1 MDSFTHLSVL
11 LAIILGLAI
20 TQILSGFR
28 GLVHARHRVKMYWP
42 AITWAW
48 LLLVIDVQT
57 WWAMF
62 GLRTHENWTF
72 GQFSVVLLQTILLYM
87 LAALIL
93 PDFGSEP
100 GSDLIDLRET
110 YFRQARWFYW
120 LAVLNGIVSLGKDLA
135 LSGRLPDALNVA
147 FHVVFMTLG
156 VGAAI
161 TRRDAFHKIAVV
173 CTVIL
178 FALYITLLFA
188 RLR

>member
-1 MDSFTHLSVL
+1 LEGFNHLSVL

-28 GLVHARHRVKMYWP
+28 GLVHARARIRMYWP

-62 GLRTHENWTF
+62 GLRNHRDWTF
-72 GQFSVVLLQTILLYM
+72 GQFAVVLLQTIILYM

-93 PDFGSEP
+93 PDFGTEGSEP
-100 GSDLIDLRET
+100 FDLRES
-110 YFRQARWFYW
+110 YFRQARWFYC
-120 LAVLNGIVSLGKDLA
+120 LAFLAGIVSLCKDLA
-135 LSGRLPDALNVA
+135 LEGALPDRMNVG
-147 FHVVFMTLG
+147 FHIVFLLTAA
-156 VGAAI
+156 GAVL
-161 TRRDAFHKIAVV
+161 TRREGYHKVAVLAMAF
-173 CTVIL
+173 L
-178 FALYITLLFA
+178 FALYITMLFA